1 MGSGQDTHTARAS
14 LGRIPAN
21 EAKATDRRDLIHG
34 KSHQYSAQTGG
45 VSTGRESQ
53 LAFYV

>member
-21 EAKATDRRDLIHG
+21 EAKATDWRDLIHG

-45 VSTGRESQ
+45 VSTDRESQ